1 MNRCSPS
8 KCPLAAVSRRV
19 RKATA
24 SAPPNRK
31 RPRRCSPAGAR
42 RWRITATR
50 CGVVAVIGV
59 PNAGKST
66 LVNQFV
72 GAKVSIVT
80 HKVQTTRSRIRGI
93 AIVDETQLIYVD
105 TPGIFEPRRRLE
117 RAMVDAA
124 WMGAADADI
133 VVLVVDARRGVTD
146 EVTHIVEGLA
156 KTDRPAVLALNKI
169 DTVQREVLLA
179 LADELNT
186 GGRFDEIFMISAL
199 NGDGVDDMQS
209 YLASKMPAGPWLFPE
224 DQLSDLPQ
232 RLLAAEVTREK
243 AYLHLHQELP
253 YALAVDTED
262 WQDFKD
268 GSVRVAQVI
277 YVERETQK
285 GIVLGKGGQT
295 IKRIAAKRRTSCPSC
310 SNGRSILFIHVKV
323 RENWV
328 NDPGRYREW
337 GLRYDA

>member
-1 MNRCSPS
+1 M
-8 KCPLAAVSRRV
+8 
-19 RKATA
+19 
-24 SAPPNRK
+24 
-31 RPRRCSPAGAR
+31 PADV
-42 RWRITATR
+42 TR

-93 AIVDETQLIYVD
+93 AIVDATQIIYVD
-105 TPGIFEPRRRLE
+105 TPGIFAPHRRLE

-146 EVTHIVEGLA
+146 EVTHIVDRLIEG
-156 KTDRPAVLALNKI
+156 RCPAVLALNKI
-169 DTVQREVLLA
+169 DTVKRDTLLA
-179 LADELNT
+179 LAEELNAK
-186 GGRFDEIFMISAL
+186 GLFDDIFMVSAL
-199 NGDGVDDMQS
+199 NGDGVDDLQA
-209 YLASKMPAGPWLFPE
+209 YVVSKMLTGPWLFPK

-243 AYLHLHQELP
+243 AYLYLHQELP
-253 YALAVDTED
+253 YALVVDTED

-268 GSVRVAQVI
+268 GSVRVDQVI
-277 YVERETQK
+277 YVERKTQK
-285 GIVLGKGGQT
+285 GIVLGKGGKT
-295 IKRIAAKRRTSCPSC
+295 IKRI
-310 SNGRSILFIHVKV
+310 RSEAQQELAELLGQPVHLFIHVKV

-337 GLRYDA
+337 GLCYDA

>member
-1 MNRCSPS
+1 MAASP
-8 KCPLAAVSRRV
+8 
-19 RKATA
+19 
-24 SAPPNRK
+24 
-31 RPRRCSPAGAR
+31 
-42 RWRITATR
+42 TR

-93 AIVDETQLIYVD
+93 AIVDTTQLIYVD
-105 TPGIFEPRRRLE
+105 TPGIFTPHRRLE

-146 EVTHIVEGLA
+146 EVTHIVDGL
-156 KTDRPAVLALNKI
+156 KKGRRPVILALNKI
-169 DTVQREVLLA
+169 DTVKRENLLA
-179 LADELNT
+179 LAEQLNA

-199 NGDGVDDMQS
+199 NGDGVADLQTHLS
-209 YLASKMPAGPWLFPE
+209 SIMPTGPWLFPE

-243 AYLHLHQELP
+243 AYLYLHQELP

-268 GSVRVAQVI
+268 GSVRIGQVV

-295 IKRIAAKRRTSCPSC
+295 IKRI
-310 SNGRSILFIHVKV
+310 RSEAQQELAELLERPIHLFIHVKV

>member
-1 MNRCSPS
+1 MPTD
-8 KCPLAAVSRRV
+8 
-19 RKATA
+19 ATQ
-24 SAPPNRK
+24 
-31 RPRRCSPAGAR
+31 
-42 RWRITATR
+42 

-72 GAKVSIVT
+72 GAKVTIVT

-93 AIVDETQLIYVD
+93 AIVGSAQVIYVD
-105 TPGIFEPRRRLE
+105 TPGIFAPRRRLE

-124 WMGAADADI
+124 WSGAADADI
-133 VVLVVDARRGVTD
+133 VVLVVDARRGAND
-146 EVTHIVEGLA
+146 EVVHIIDGLNE
-156 KTDRPAVLALNKI
+156 KKRPAVLALNKI
-169 DTVQREVLLA
+169 DTVKRETLLS
-179 LADELNT
+179 LAQQLN
-186 GGRFDEIFMISAL
+186 GKGLFDEVFMVSAL
-199 NGDGVDDMQS
+199 NGDGVDDLQA
-209 YLASKMPAGPWLFPE
+209 YLAAKMPSGPWLFPE

-232 RLLAAEVTREK
+232 RLLAAEITREK
-243 AYLHLHQELP
+243 AYLYLHQELP
-253 YALAVDTED
+253 YSLAVDTED

-268 GSVRVAQVI
+268 GSVRIGQVV
-277 YVERETQK
+277 YVERESQK

-295 IKRIAAKRRTSCPSC
+295 IKRI
-310 SNGRSILFIHVKV
+310 RSEAQQELAELLERPIHLFIHVKV

>member
-1 MNRCSPS
+1 MPTD
-8 KCPLAAVSRRV
+8 
-19 RKATA
+19 ATQ
-24 SAPPNRK
+24 
-31 RPRRCSPAGAR
+31 
-42 RWRITATR
+42 

-72 GAKVSIVT
+72 GAKVTIVT

-93 AIVDETQLIYVD
+93 AIVGSAQVIYVD
-105 TPGIFEPRRRLE
+105 TPGIFAPRRRLE

-124 WMGAADADI
+124 WSGAADADI
-133 VVLVVDARRGVTD
+133 VVLVVDARRGAND
-146 EVTHIVEGLA
+146 EVVHIIDGLNE
-156 KTDRPAVLALNKI
+156 KKRPAVLALNKI
-169 DTVQREVLLA
+169 DTVKRETLLS
-179 LADELNT
+179 LAEQLN
-186 GGRFDEIFMISAL
+186 GKGLFDEVFMVSAL
-199 NGDGVDDMQS
+199 NGDGVDDLQA
-209 YLASKMPAGPWLFPE
+209 YLAAKMPSGPWLFPE

-232 RLLAAEVTREK
+232 RLLAAEITREK
-243 AYLHLHQELP
+243 AYLYLHQELP
-253 YALAVDTED
+253 YSLAVDTED

-268 GSVRVAQVI
+268 GSVRIGQVV
-277 YVERETQK
+277 YVERESQK

-295 IKRIAAKRRTSCPSC
+295 IKRI
-310 SNGRSILFIHVKV
+310 RSEAQQELAELLERPIHLFIHVKV

>member
-1 MNRCSPS
+1 MTSDP
-8 KCPLAAVSRRV
+8 
-19 RKATA
+19 
-24 SAPPNRK
+24 
-31 RPRRCSPAGAR
+31 
-42 RWRITATR
+42 TR
-50 CGVVAVIGV
+50 CGVVAVVGA

-72 GAKVSIVT
+72 GAKVTIVT

-93 AIVDETQLIYVD
+93 ALVDAVQIIYVD
-105 TPGIFEPRRRLE
+105 TPGIFKPHRRLE

-124 WMGAADADI
+124 WMGAADADF
-133 VVLVVDARRGVTD
+133 VVLVVDARRGAD
-146 EVTHIVEGLA
+146 KEVTHIVDGL
-156 KTDRPAVLALNKI
+156 KQSGRPAILVLNKI
-169 DTVQREVLLA
+169 DTVKRESLLT
-179 LADELNT
+179 LAEQLNAD
-186 GGRFDEIFMISAL
+186 GLFSDVFMISAL
-199 NGDGVDDMQS
+199 DGDGVEDLQA
-209 YLASKMPAGPWLFPE
+209 YLASKMPVSPWLFPE

-243 AYLHLHQELP
+243 AYLYLHQELP

-268 GSVRVAQVI
+268 GSIRVGQVI
-277 YVERETQK
+277 YVERESQK

-295 IKRIAAKRRTSCPSC
+295 VKRI
-310 SNGRSILFIHVKV
+310 RSEAQAELAELFEQPVHLFIHVKV
-323 RENWV
+323 SENWV

>member
-1 MNRCSPS
+1 MPDDG
-8 KCPLAAVSRRV
+8 K
-19 RKATA
+19 
-24 SAPPNRK
+24 
-31 RPRRCSPAGAR
+31 
-42 RWRITATR
+42 R

-72 GAKVSIVT
+72 GTKVTIVT

-93 AIVDETQLIYVD
+93 AIVGSVQVIYVD
-105 TPGIFEPRRRLE
+105 TPGIFTPKRRLE

-146 EVTHIVEGLA
+146 EVTHIIKGLIKSKRSA
-156 KTDRPAVLALNKI
+156 ILALNKI
-169 DTVQREVLLA
+169 DTLKRDRLLA
-179 LADELNT
+179 LAEELNAQ
-186 GGRFDEIFMISAL
+186 GLFDEIFMVSAL
-199 NGDGVDDMQS
+199 NGDGVEDLQA
-209 YLASKMPAGPWLFPE
+209 YLASKMPSSPWLFPE

-243 AYLHLHQELP
+243 AYIYLHQELP
-253 YALAVDTED
+253 YALTVDTED

-295 IKRIAAKRRTSCPSC
+295 IKRI
-310 SNGRSILFIHVKV
+310 RSEAQQDLAEMLGHPIHLFIHVKV
-323 RENWV
+323 RANWV

>member
-1 MNRCSPS
+1 M
-8 KCPLAAVSRRV
+8 AAD
-19 RKATA
+19 
-24 SAPPNRK
+24 P
-31 RPRRCSPAGAR
+31 
-42 RWRITATR
+42 TR

-93 AIVDETQLIYVD
+93 AILDSTQVIYVD
-105 TPGIFEPRRRLE
+105 TPGIFTPHRRLE

-133 VVLVVDARRGVTD
+133 VVLVVDARRGASD
-146 EVTHIVEGLA
+146 EVIHIINGLN
-156 KTDRPAVLALNKI
+156 KKKRPAILTLNKI
-169 DTVQREVLLA
+169 DTVKREALLA
-179 LADELNT
+179 LAEELNT
-186 GGRFDEIFMISAL
+186 KGTFDEVFMVSAL
-199 NGDGVDDMQS
+199 KGDGVDDLQA
-209 YLASKMPAGPWLFPE
+209 YLASKMQTGPWLFPE

-243 AYLHLHQELP
+243 AYLYLHQELP

-262 WQDFKD
+262 WQDFQD
-268 GSVRVAQVI
+268 GSVRVGQVI
-277 YVERETQK
+277 YIERETQK

-295 IKRIAAKRRTSCPSC
+295 IKRI
-310 SNGRSILFIHVKV
+310 RSEAQHELAEMLERPVHLFIHVKV

>member
-1 MNRCSPS
+1 M
-8 KCPLAAVSRRV
+8 
-19 RKATA
+19 
-24 SAPPNRK
+24 
-31 RPRRCSPAGAR
+31 PADQ
-42 RWRITATR
+42 TK
-50 CGVVAVIGV
+50 CGVIAVIGV

-93 AIVDETQLIYVD
+93 AIVDAAQLVYVD
-105 TPGIFEPRRRLE
+105 TPGIFTPHRRLE

-124 WMGAADADI
+124 WMGAADADM
-133 VVLVVDARRGVTD
+133 VVLVVDARRGATD
-146 EVTHIVEGLA
+146 EVIHIVDGLKDKA
-156 KTDRPAVLALNKI
+156 RPAVLVLNKI
-169 DTVQREVLLA
+169 DTVKREILLA
-179 LADELNT
+179 LAEELNAK
-186 GGRFDEIFMISAL
+186 GLFEEVFMISAL
-199 NGDGVDDMQS
+199 NGDGVDDLQA
-209 YLASKMPAGPWLFPE
+209 YLASRMLPGPWLFPE

-243 AYLHLHQELP
+243 AYLYLHQELP

-268 GSVRVAQVI
+268 GSVRVGQVI
-277 YVERETQK
+277 YIERESQK

-295 IKRIAAKRRTSCPSC
+295 IKRI
-310 SNGRSILFIHVKV
+310 RSEAQQELSEMLDQPVHLFIHVKV

>member
-1 MNRCSPS
+1 M
-8 KCPLAAVSRRV
+8 AAD
-19 RKATA
+19 
-24 SAPPNRK
+24 P
-31 RPRRCSPAGAR
+31 
-42 RWRITATR
+42 TR

-93 AIVDETQLIYVD
+93 AIVGAAQIIYVD
-105 TPGIFEPRRRLE
+105 TPGIFAPKRRLE

-133 VVLVVDARRGVTD
+133 VVLVVDARSGVTG
-146 EVTHIVEGLA
+146 EVTHIIDGLS
-156 KTDRPAVLALNKI
+156 KNKRHAVLALNKI
-169 DTVQREVLLA
+169 DTVKRENLLA
-179 LADELNT
+179 LADELNAK
-186 GGRFDEIFMISAL
+186 GLFDEIFMVSAL
-199 NGDGVDDMQS
+199 NGDGVGDLQA
-209 YLASKMPAGPWLFPE
+209 YLASKMLAGPWLFPE

-243 AYLHLHQELP
+243 AYIYLHQELP

-268 GSVRVAQVI
+268 GSVRVGQVI
-277 YVERETQK
+277 YVERDTQK

-295 IKRIAAKRRTSCPSC
+295 IKRI
-310 SNGRSILFIHVKV
+310 RSEAQRELAELLGQPVHLFIHVKV
-323 RENWV
+323 RENWI

>member
-1 MNRCSPS
+1 MPTD
-8 KCPLAAVSRRV
+8 
-19 RKATA
+19 ATQ
-24 SAPPNRK
+24 
-31 RPRRCSPAGAR
+31 
-42 RWRITATR
+42 

-72 GAKVSIVT
+72 GAKVTIVT

-93 AIVDETQLIYVD
+93 AIVGSAQVIYVD
-105 TPGIFEPRRRLE
+105 TPGIFAPRRRLE

-124 WMGAADADI
+124 WSGAADADI
-133 VVLVVDARRGVTD
+133 VVLVVDARRGAND
-146 EVTHIVEGLA
+146 EVVHIIDGLNE
-156 KTDRPAVLALNKI
+156 KKRPAVLALNKI
-169 DTVQREVLLA
+169 DTVKRETLLS
-179 LADELNT
+179 LAEQLN
-186 GGRFDEIFMISAL
+186 GKGLFDEVFMVSAL
-199 NGDGVDDMQS
+199 NGDGADDLQA
-209 YLASKMPAGPWLFPE
+209 YLAAKMPSGPWLFPE

-232 RLLAAEVTREK
+232 RLLAAEITREK
-243 AYLHLHQELP
+243 AYLYLHQELP
-253 YALAVDTED
+253 YSLAVDTED

-268 GSVRVAQVI
+268 GSVRIGQVV
-277 YVERETQK
+277 YVERESQK

-295 IKRIAAKRRTSCPSC
+295 IKRI
-310 SNGRSILFIHVKV
+310 RSEAQQELAELLERPIHLFIHVKV

>member
-1 MNRCSPS
+1 M
-8 KCPLAAVSRRV
+8 AAE
-19 RKATA
+19 
-24 SAPPNRK
+24 P
-31 RPRRCSPAGAR
+31 
-42 RWRITATR
+42 TR

-93 AIVDETQLIYVD
+93 AIVEETQIIYVD
-105 TPGIFEPRRRLE
+105 TPGIFTPHRRLE

-146 EVTHIVEGLA
+146 EVTHIVDGLIE
-156 KTDRPAVLALNKI
+156 TDRPAVLALNKI
-169 DTVQREVLLA
+169 DTVKRESLLA
-179 LADELNT
+179 LAEQLNAD
-186 GGRFDEIFMISAL
+186 GRFDEIFMISAL
-199 NGDGVDDMQS
+199 NGDGVDDLQA

-243 AYLHLHQELP
+243 AYLYLHQELP

-295 IKRIAAKRRTSCPSC
+295 IKRI
-310 SNGRSILFIHVKV
+310 RSEAQQELAELLERPVHLFIHVKV

>member
-1 MNRCSPS
+1 M
-8 KCPLAAVSRRV
+8 
-19 RKATA
+19 T
-24 SAPPNRK
+24 
-31 RPRRCSPAGAR
+31 
-42 RWRITATR
+42 TEATR

-105 TPGIFEPRRRLE
+105 TPGIFTPRRRLE

-146 EVTHIVEGLA
+146 EVTHIVDGLA
-156 KTDRPAVLALNKI
+156 ETDRPAVLALNKI
-169 DTVQREVLLA
+169 DTVKRESLLA
-179 LADELNT
+179 LAEQLNAD
-186 GGRFDEIFMISAL
+186 GRFDEIFMISAL
-199 NGDGVDDMQS
+199 NGDGVDDLQA
-209 YLASKMPAGPWLFPE
+209 YLASKMPSGPWLFPE

-243 AYLHLHQELP
+243 AYLYLHQELP

-262 WQDFKD
+262 WQEFKD

-277 YVERETQK
+277 YVERDTQK

-295 IKRIAAKRRTSCPSC
+295 IKRI
-310 SNGRSILFIHVKV
+310 RSEAQQELGELLERPVHLFIHVKV

>member
-1 MNRCSPS
+1 MPTD
-8 KCPLAAVSRRV
+8 
-19 RKATA
+19 AT
-24 SAPPNRK
+24 S
-31 RPRRCSPAGAR
+31 
-42 RWRITATR
+42 

-72 GAKVSIVT
+72 GAKVTIVT

-93 AIVDETQLIYVD
+93 AIVGSAQVIYVD
-105 TPGIFEPRRRLE
+105 TPGIFAPRRRLE

-124 WMGAADADI
+124 WSGAADADI
-133 VVLVVDARRGVTD
+133 VVLVVDARRGAND
-146 EVTHIVEGLA
+146 EVVHIIDGLNE
-156 KTDRPAVLALNKI
+156 KKRPAVLALNKI
-169 DTVQREVLLA
+169 DTVKRETLLS
-179 LADELNT
+179 LAEQLN
-186 GGRFDEIFMISAL
+186 GKGLFDEVFMVSAL
-199 NGDGVDDMQS
+199 NGDGVDDLQA
-209 YLASKMPAGPWLFPE
+209 YLAAKMPSGPWLFPE

-232 RLLAAEVTREK
+232 RLLAAEITREK
-243 AYLHLHQELP
+243 AYLYLHQELP
-253 YALAVDTED
+253 YSLAVDTED

-268 GSVRVAQVI
+268 GSVRIGQVV
-277 YVERETQK
+277 YVERESQK

-295 IKRIAAKRRTSCPSC
+295 IKRI
-310 SNGRSILFIHVKV
+310 RSEAQQELAELLERPIHLFIHVKV

>member
-1 MNRCSPS
+1 M
-8 KCPLAAVSRRV
+8 
-19 RKATA
+19 
-24 SAPPNRK
+24 
-31 RPRRCSPAGAR
+31 PADQ
-42 RWRITATR
+42 TK
-50 CGVVAVIGV
+50 CGVIAVIGV

-93 AIVDETQLIYVD
+93 AIVDATQLVYVD
-105 TPGIFEPRRRLE
+105 TPGIFTPHRRLE

-124 WMGAADADI
+124 WMGAADADM
-133 VVLVVDARRGVTD
+133 VVLVVDARRGATD
-146 EVTHIVEGLA
+146 EVIHIVDGLKDKA
-156 KTDRPAVLALNKI
+156 RPAVLVLNKI
-169 DTVQREVLLA
+169 DTVKRETLLA
-179 LADELNT
+179 LAEELNAK
-186 GGRFDEIFMISAL
+186 GLFEEVFMISAL
-199 NGDGVDDMQS
+199 NGDGVDDLQA
-209 YLASKMPAGPWLFPE
+209 YLASKMLPGPWLFPE

-243 AYLHLHQELP
+243 AYLYLHQELP

-262 WQDFKD
+262 WKDFKD

-277 YVERETQK
+277 YIERESQK

-295 IKRIAAKRRTSCPSC
+295 IKRI
-310 SNGRSILFIHVKV
+310 RSEAQQELSEMLDQPVHLFIHVKV

>member
-1 MNRCSPS
+1 M
-8 KCPLAAVSRRV
+8 
-19 RKATA
+19 
-24 SAPPNRK
+24 
-31 RPRRCSPAGAR
+31 PADQ
-42 RWRITATR
+42 TR
-50 CGVVAVIGV
+50 CGVIAVIGV

-93 AIVDETQLIYVD
+93 AIVDAAQLVYVD
-105 TPGIFEPRRRLE
+105 TPGIFTPHRRLE

-124 WMGAADADI
+124 WMGAADADM
-133 VVLVVDARRGVTD
+133 VVLVVDARRGATD
-146 EVTHIVEGLA
+146 EVIHIVDGLKDKA
-156 KTDRPAVLALNKI
+156 RPAVLVLNKI
-169 DTVQREVLLA
+169 DTVKREVLLA
-179 LADELNT
+179 LAEELNAK
-186 GGRFDEIFMISAL
+186 GLFEEVFMISAL
-199 NGDGVDDMQS
+199 NGDGVDDLQA
-209 YLASKMPAGPWLFPE
+209 YLASKMLPGPWLFPE

-243 AYLHLHQELP
+243 AYLYLHQELP

-262 WQDFKD
+262 WKDFKD

-277 YVERETQK
+277 YIERESQK

-295 IKRIAAKRRTSCPSC
+295 IKRI
-310 SNGRSILFIHVKV
+310 RSEAQQELSEMLDQPVHLFIHVKV

>member
-1 MNRCSPS
+1 M
-8 KCPLAAVSRRV
+8 
-19 RKATA
+19 
-24 SAPPNRK
+24 
-31 RPRRCSPAGAR
+31 PAD
-42 RWRITATR
+42 ATR

-93 AIVDETQLIYVD
+93 AIVGSVQVIYVD
-105 TPGIFEPRRRLE
+105 TPGIFTPHRRLE

-124 WMGAADADI
+124 WTGAADADI
-133 VVLVVDARRGVTD
+133 VVLVVDARRGVND
-146 EVTHIVEGLA
+146 EVTHIVDGLG
-156 KTDRPAVLALNKI
+156 KKSRPAVLALNKI
-169 DTVQREVLLA
+169 DTVKREILLS
-179 LADELNT
+179 LAEQLNAR
-186 GGRFDEIFMISAL
+186 GLFDEIFMVSAL
-199 NGDGVDDMQS
+199 NGDGVGDLQA
-209 YLASKMPAGPWLFPE
+209 YLASKMPPSPWLFPE

-243 AYLHLHQELP
+243 AYLYLHQELP

-268 GSVRVAQVI
+268 GSVRIGQVV

-295 IKRIAAKRRTSCPSC
+295 IKRI
-310 SNGRSILFIHVKV
+310 RSEAQQDLAEMLERPVHLFIHVKV
-323 RENWV
+323 RENWI

-337 GLRYDA
+337 GLRFDA

>member
-1 MNRCSPS
+1 M
-8 KCPLAAVSRRV
+8 
-19 RKATA
+19 
-24 SAPPNRK
+24 APDPTN
-31 RPRRCSPAGAR
+31 
-42 RWRITATR
+42 

-66 LVNQFV
+66 LVNHFV

-93 AIVDETQLIYVD
+93 AILGATQIIYVD
-105 TPGIFEPRRRLE
+105 TPGIFTPHRRLE

-133 VVLVVDARRGVTD
+133 VVLVVDAKRGATD
-146 EVTHIVEGLA
+146 DVIAIIHGLN
-156 KTDRPAVLALNKI
+156 KNRHPAVLALNKI
-169 DTVQREVLLA
+169 DTVKRETLLA
-179 LADELNT
+179 LAEELNAKGT
-186 GGRFDEIFMISAL
+186 FDEVFMVSAL
-199 NGDGVDDMQS
+199 DGDGVEDLQS
-209 YLASKMPAGPWLFPE
+209 YLASKMQPGPWLFPE

-243 AYLHLHQELP
+243 AYLYLHQELP

-268 GSVRVAQVI
+268 GSVRVGQVI
-277 YVERETQK
+277 YIERETQK

-295 IKRIAAKRRTSCPSC
+295 IKRI
-310 SNGRSILFIHVKV
+310 RSEAQNELAGMLERPVHLFIHVKV

>member
-1 MNRCSPS
+1 M
-8 KCPLAAVSRRV
+8 AAD
-19 RKATA
+19 
-24 SAPPNRK
+24 P
-31 RPRRCSPAGAR
+31 
-42 RWRITATR
+42 TR
-50 CGVVAVIGV
+50 CGVVAIIGV

-93 AIVDETQLIYVD
+93 AIVGPTQVIYVD
-105 TPGIFEPRRRLE
+105 TPGIFTPHRRLE

-133 VVLVVDARRGVTD
+133 VVLVVDARRGAND
-146 EVTHIVEGLA
+146 EVVHIIDGL
-156 KTDRPAVLALNKI
+156 KKSSWSAVLALNKI
-169 DTVQREVLLA
+169 DTVKRETLLS
-179 LADELNT
+179 LAAELNT
-186 GGRFDEIFMISAL
+186 GGRFDEIFMVSAL
-199 NGDGVDDMQS
+199 NGDGVDDLQT
-209 YLASKMPAGPWLFPE
+209 YLASKMPASPWLFPE

-243 AYLHLHQELP
+243 AYLYLHQELP

-268 GSVRVAQVI
+268 GSVRIGQVV

-295 IKRIAAKRRTSCPSC
+295 IKRI
-310 SNGRSILFIHVKV
+310 RSEAQQELAELLERPIHLFIHVKV

>member
-1 MNRCSPS
+1 M
-8 KCPLAAVSRRV
+8 
-19 RKATA
+19 
-24 SAPPNRK
+24 
-31 RPRRCSPAGAR
+31 PADP
-42 RWRITATR
+42 TR

-80 HKVQTTRSRIRGI
+80 HKAQTTRSRIRGI
-93 AIVDETQLIYVD
+93 AIVDAAQIIYVD
-105 TPGIFEPRRRLE
+105 TPGIFAPHRWLE

-146 EVTHIVEGLA
+146 EVTHIVDGLIEG
-156 KTDRPAVLALNKI
+156 KRPAVLALNKI
-169 DTVQREVLLA
+169 DTVKRDTLLA
-179 LADELNT
+179 LAEELNT
-186 GGRFDEIFMISAL
+186 KGLFDEIFMVSAL
-199 NGDGVDDMQS
+199 NGDGVDDLQT
-209 YLASKMPAGPWLFPE
+209 YLASKMLVGPWLFPE

-232 RLLAAEVTREK
+232 QLLAAEVTREK
-243 AYLHLHQELP
+243 AYLYLHQELP

-268 GSVRVAQVI
+268 GSVRVGQVI

-295 IKRIAAKRRTSCPSC
+295 IKRI
-310 SNGRSILFIHVKV
+310 RSEAQEELAELLGQPVHLFIHVKV